1 MISKSYEIEKKIPD
15 LSKHNLLLL
24 YGENIG
30 LKKDIRSKIKIDLNK
45 KEQDIEILS
54 FYENEIIDN
63 EDDFYNSIYSGSLFS
78 NKKMITINNGSDKIL
93 KLIEDI
99 YIKYPENLILIIFSE
114 ILEKKSKL
122 RIFFEKSSTAL
133 CVPCYADNNKSL
145 ETILTNELRK
155 NNITISRESINLLI
169 DKSNNDRNNLRN
181 EIEKIKAYSLNKKN
195 LSVEEI
201 KSIANFSG
209 EYKSDSLINE
219 CLNGDIKQYK
229 KIVSELYVNTV
240 NYVFLLRIL
249 YNKIQKLLNIKKLE
263 KNTTD
268 IDVLISSFKP
278 AIFWKEKP
286 IIKKQLSIWKQEDLK
301 KITNKINEIELLC
314 KKNPLLSKVIF
325 FNFFNKLCKQASKHS

>member
-24 YGENIG
+24 YGENIR
-30 LKKDIRSKIKIDLNK
+30 LKKDIRSNIKIDLNK

-54 FYENEIIDN
+54 FYENEIIGN

-133 CVPCYADNNKSL
+133 CVPCYADNSKSL
-145 ETILTNELRK
+145 ETILTSELRK

-195 LSVEEI
+195 LSVDEI

-219 CLNGDIKQYK
+219 CLNGDINQYK
-229 KIVSELYVNTV
+229 KIVSELYADTV

-249 YNKIQKLLNIKKLE
+249 YNKIQKLLSIKKLE
-263 KNTTD
+263 DSTKD

-278 AIFWKEKP
+278 AIFWQEKP
-286 IIKKQLSIWKQEDLK
+286 IIKKQLSIWNQEDLK
-301 KITNKINEIELLC
+301 EITNKINEIELSC

>member
-1 MISKSYEIEKKIPD
+1 VISKSYEIEKKILD

-30 LKKDIRSKIKIDLNK
+30 LKKDIRNKIKIDLNK
-45 KEQDIEILS
+45 KEDSIEILS
-54 FYENEIIDN
+54 FYESEILDN

-78 NKKMITINNGSDKIL
+78 NKKMITINNGTDKIL

-122 RIFFEKSSTAL
+122 RIFFEKSSTAV
-133 CVPCYADNNKSL
+133 CVPCYSDNNKSL

-219 CLNGDIKQYK
+219 CLNGDINQYK
-229 KIVSELYVNTV
+229 KIVSELYLNTV
-240 NYVFLLRIL
+240 NYVLLLRIL

-286 IIKKQLSIWKQEDLK
+286 IIKKQLSIWKQEDLR
-301 KITNKINEIELLC
+301 KITSKINEIELLC
-314 KKNPLLSKVIF
+314 KKNPLVSKVIF
-325 FNFFNKLCKQASKHS
+325 FSFFNKLCKQASKHS

>member
-1 MISKSYEIEKKIPD
+1 VISKSYEIEKKIPD

-145 ETILTNELRK
+145 ETILTSELRK

-219 CLNGDIKQYK
+219 CLNGDINQYK

-249 YNKIQKLLNIKKLE
+249 YNKIQKLLSIKKLE
-263 KNTTD
+263 NSTKD

-286 IIKKQLSIWKQEDLK
+286 IIKKQLSIWNQEDLK
-301 KITNKINEIELLC
+301 EITNKINEIELSC

>member
-1 MISKSYEIEKKIPD
+1 VISKSYEIEKKIPD

-114 ILEKKSKL
+114 ILERKSKL

-145 ETILTNELRK
+145 ETILTSELRK

-219 CLNGDIKQYK
+219 CLNGDINQYK

-240 NYVFLLRIL
+240 NYVFFLRIL
-249 YNKIQKLLNIKKLE
+249 YNKIQKLLSIKKLE
-263 KNTTD
+263 NSTKD

-286 IIKKQLSIWKQEDLK
+286 IIKKQLSIWNQEDLK
-301 KITNKINEIELLC
+301 EITNKINEIELSC

>member
-1 MISKSYEIEKKIPD
+1 VISKSYEIERKIPD

-99 YIKYPENLILIIFSE
+99 YIKYPENLILIIFSD

-145 ETILTNELRK
+145 ETILTSELRK

-219 CLNGDIKQYK
+219 CLNGDINQYK
-229 KIVSELYVNTV
+229 KIVPELYVNTV

-249 YNKIQKLLNIKKLE
+249 YNKIQKLLSIKKLE
-263 KNTTD
+263 SNTQN

-286 IIKKQLSIWKQEDLK
+286 IIKKQLSIWNQEDLK
-301 KITNKINEIELLC
+301 EIANKINEIELSC

>member
-1 MISKSYEIEKKIPD
+1 MISKSYEIERKIPD

-145 ETILTNELRK
+145 ETILTSELRK

-219 CLNGDIKQYK
+219 CLNGDINQYK

-249 YNKIQKLLNIKKLE
+249 YNKIQKLLSIKKLE
-263 KNTTD
+263 NSTKD

-286 IIKKQLSIWKQEDLK
+286 IIKKQLSIWNQEDLK
-301 KITNKINEIELLC
+301 EITNKINEIELSC

-325 FNFFNKLCKQASKHS
+325 FNFFNKLCKKASKHS

>member
-99 YIKYPENLILIIFSE
+99 YIKYPENLILIIFSD

-145 ETILTNELRK
+145 ETILTSELRK

-219 CLNGDIKQYK
+219 CLNGDINQYK
-229 KIVSELYVNTV
+229 KIVPELYVNTV

-249 YNKIQKLLNIKKLE
+249 YNKIQKLLSIKKLE
-263 KNTTD
+263 SNTQN

-286 IIKKQLSIWKQEDLK
+286 IIKKQLSIWNQEDLK
-301 KITNKINEIELLC
+301 EIANKINEIELSC

>member
-1 MISKSYEIEKKIPD
+1 VISKSYEIEKKIPD

-54 FYENEIIDN
+54 FYENEIIGN

-114 ILEKKSKL
+114 ILERKSKL

-145 ETILTNELRK
+145 ETILTSELRK

-219 CLNGDIKQYK
+219 CLNGDINQYK

-249 YNKIQKLLNIKKLE
+249 YNKIQKLLSIKKLE
-263 KNTTD
+263 NSTKD

-286 IIKKQLSIWKQEDLK
+286 IIKKQLSIWNQEDLK
-301 KITNKINEIELLC
+301 EITNKINEIELSC

-325 FNFFNKLCKQASKHS
+325 FNFFNKLCKKASKHS

>member
-1 MISKSYEIEKKIPD
+1 VISKSYEIEKKIPD

-114 ILEKKSKL
+114 ILERKSKL

-145 ETILTNELRK
+145 ETILTSELRK

-219 CLNGDIKQYK
+219 CLNGDINQYK

-249 YNKIQKLLNIKKLE
+249 YNKIQKLLSIKKLE
-263 KNTTD
+263 NSTKD

-286 IIKKQLSIWKQEDLK
+286 IIKKQLSIWNQEDLK
-301 KITNKINEIELLC
+301 EITNKINEIELSC

>member
-1 MISKSYEIEKKIPD
+1 VISKSYEIEKKIPD

-54 FYENEIIDN
+54 FYENEIIGN

-114 ILEKKSKL
+114 ILERKSKL

-145 ETILTNELRK
+145 ETILTSELRK

-219 CLNGDIKQYK
+219 CLNGDINQYK

-249 YNKIQKLLNIKKLE
+249 YNKIQKLLSIKKLE
-263 KNTTD
+263 NSTKD

-286 IIKKQLSIWKQEDLK
+286 IIKKQLSIWNQEDLK
-301 KITNKINEIELLC
+301 EITNKINEIELSC